1 MKRLLLRSLPL
12 AALIAACGLPP
23 TGPIAL
29 DDSAAVEAG
38 GEIIIQALA
47 NDRATPGDTLTIT
60 RVEGAVGQTRIANGG
75 IAYSAPEDFAGDDA
89 FRYFIS
95 GDPSGEE
102 ASANIVV
109 SVTAATATTTATT
122 LPDGELLLT
131 TGPLLELGTV
141 FATQMVEGRVGLEAV
156 DAEFSIEEVRLGDI
170 SLIPDPGCSP
180 LNAGHTCE
188 ATVRWSP
195 TAPQILEETITISGG
210 VQLTVTGE
218 ALSPLTLSPEHQELG
233 LPLLEAIGTFETELS
248 NVAGSPVHISDVSGF
263 GAFEAA
269 SISSQC
275 PWDDSAPVLDA
286 GASCVITVSTEIG
299 DVAPGAVFEGGLRV
313 SYGTS
318 SVEARA
324 VIQLGGLEPPSWLR
338 PVSGQGIWWEM
349 VRRGFEVDWED
360 VPFAT
365 GYGLEARIC
374 WNDDSDCVAI
384 GERQLVDDS
393 SGFVEFPV
401 DVSPLDNEFAVAR
414 ELGHQPVIV
423 LTTYAIGTDAADN
436 EITSEP
442 AESRH
447 EIKDVPFD
455 LFDVTYNP
463 PPGTTL
469 ECDTTRLYLSVVL
482 QSNLLD
488 PAELTARLLGDQ
500 NEAPHRDPATAT
512 IVPSAEPVSA
522 DISLIPTTN
531 VPIESIDLLLDSH
544 FGGGDVVQFPVS
556 GCVFVD

>member
-1 MKRLLLRSLPL
+1 VKRSLLTSLTL
-12 AALIAACGLPP
+12 AGLIAACGLPP

-38 GEIIIQALA
+38 GEIMIQALA

-60 RVEGAVGQTRIANGG
+60 RVEGARGEARIANGG
-75 IAYSAPEDFAGDDA
+75 IAYSAPEDFAGDDT

-109 SVTAATATTTATT
+109 SVTAATATTTT

-131 TGPLLELGTV
+131 TGPHLELGTV

-156 DAEFSIEEVRLGDI
+156 DADFFIDEVHVGDV
-170 SLIPDPGCSP
+170 SLIPDPECSP

-188 ATVRWSP
+188 ATVLWSP
-195 TAPQILEETITISGG
+195 TAPHMLEETITISGG

-248 NVAGSPVHISDVSGF
+248 NVASSPVHISDVSGF
-263 GAFEAA
+263 GAFETA

-286 GASCVITVSTEIG
+286 GASCVITVSTEIV

-318 SVEARA
+318 SVEATA
-324 VIQLGGLEPPSWLR
+324 MIELGGLEPPSWIR
-338 PVSGQGIWWEM
+338 PVPGQGIWWE
-349 VRRGFEVDWED
+349 VVQRGFEVDWED
-360 VPFAT
+360 VPQAT

-384 GERQLVDDS
+384 GEPQVVDAS
-393 SGFVEFPV
+393 SGFVEFPI
-401 DVSPLDNEFAVAR
+401 DLAPLDTEYLVAR

-423 LTTYAIGTDAADN
+423 LTTYAIGTDADDN

-447 EIKDVPFD
+447 EIKDGPFD
-455 LFDVTYNP
+455 LFDIAYNP
-463 PPGTTL
+463 PPGTSL
-469 ECDTTRLYLSVVL
+469 ECDSTRLYLSVVI

-488 PAELTARLLGDQ
+488 PAELTAQLFGDQ
-500 NEAPHRDPATAT
+500 NEAPHRDPVTAT
-512 IVPSAEPVSA
+512 IVPSVEPGSAEM
-522 DISLIPTTN
+522 SLIPTGNTD
-531 VPIESIDLLLDSH
+531 IESVDLLLDSH
-544 FGGGDVVQFPVS
+544 FGSGDVVQFPVS
-556 GCVFVD
+556 GCDIVG